1 MSRSIDKT
9 TRFILI
15 ALALIMAIGLAVN
28 LSRKNALQEVQWDF
42 KIFYFAAQAGRLG
55 LDPYEIDNLRQVSG
69 QQIELPFV
77 YPPLTVWL
85 FKPFTLLSYPVASQV
100 WLFLKLALLSGL
112 ILLWRRHFIA
122 GSLNGLFYLFLLFA
136 FDAAIYWDFKAGN
149 ISLVEQLLLWMAFF
163 LLLKRNGVGFG
174 ALVVLAS
181 TFKVITIVFLV
192 LLPLSDIKHK
202 WKYCLAG
209 FAFFAVILGF
219 QYVSDPGLFHNYLQH
234 AFAVDERARD
244 YNYAAL
250 AFFKD
255 ASGSFGEMTGIGL
268 PSAVPVAAYLVAVAV
283 ILTITWRTFR
293 QRLTT
298 GFSVDPRLLVFL
310 CCVIFALIAPRMK
323 CYSYI
328 IMIPPSFY
336 ILKEY
341 VSAKAYPFIFLLLIM
356 TVHNPLPQNELVRQ
370 YAYYYPLYM
379 TFCVWILYLFY
390 IRKASPAPE
399 RPV

>member
-209 FAFFAVILGF
+209 FAFRPFRCRSLEKLLEMAKPAQGRRV
-219 QYVSDPGLFHNYLQH
+219 GLVGAAITDHPQL
-234 AFAVDERARD
+234 EELMARLRRSRRCP
-244 YNYAAL
+244 AT
-250 AFFKD
+250 
-255 ASGSFGEMTGIGL
+255 STCRG
-268 PSAVPVAAYLVAVAV
+268 
-283 ILTITWRTFR
+283 TWRCRIGSRWRSAASRSTSA
-293 QRLTT
+293 T
-298 GFSVDPRLLVFL
+298 GTRSARPRRRGS
-310 CCVIFALIAPRMK
+310 C
-323 CYSYI
+323 
-328 IMIPPSFY
+328 
-336 ILKEY
+336 
-341 VSAKAYPFIFLLLIM
+341 SATGRTSSCSA
-356 TVHNPLPQNELVRQ
+356 TR
-370 YAYYYPLYM
+370 
-379 TFCVWILYLFY
+379 TRRSWS
-390 IRKASPAPE
+390 ASAGSWW
-399 RPV
+399 